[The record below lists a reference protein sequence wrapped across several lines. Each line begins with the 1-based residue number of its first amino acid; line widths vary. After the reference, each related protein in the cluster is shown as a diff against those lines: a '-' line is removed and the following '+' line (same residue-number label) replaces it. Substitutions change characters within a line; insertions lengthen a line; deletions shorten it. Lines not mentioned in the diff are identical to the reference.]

1 MKLLKFCL
9 ILSGCLSLEMQAQI
23 QYDPF
28 PSRIVG
34 QPTLQQQVITS
45 GAPNLVEGRE
55 LYSPQA
61 VAVDNS
67 ATPPILYVADTN
79 NNRVLAWKNA
89 FGFTQ
94 GDPADLVIGQRD
106 MFQTFAKGPG
116 TDLSTGLYQPSALAV
131 DGAGNLYVADSG
143 NNRVVRYPTP
153 FQQTTSLLAINLII
167 GQRSFAARG
176 RNEGLSI
183 PSERSLAL
191 TNGNG
196 QSLVSGL
203 TFDASGNLWV
213 SDPGN
218 NRVLRFPSGSLSAS
232 FEPSADIV
240 LGQPDFVSFSLPGSL
255 DARDKKLLIQPA
267 GLAFDPAGRLF
278 VAEGGTFMARV
289 LVYEPP
295 YTGTASRIM
304 GVIPP
309 TASNPNPPP
318 ISMGTL
324 GSRGQN
330 GVNPPN
336 GVFFV
341 GNNPYVIDTGNSR
354 ILEFD
359 PYDQWP
365 PESTSFSPTAISLF
379 GQSSAITFLP
389 NAGNPQPSASS
400 LSMPSSA
407 VLVGTD
413 VIIADSGN
421 NRVLAVPQTSGALIA
436 ATRVLG
442 QIDFGYNSV
451 NLIEGREFF
460 LSNSGSAIIDTT
472 SSPPHLYVA
481 DTYNNRVL
489 GFYDARKVGPG
500 VRADVVIGQPDFYT
514 AVVNYPANDPQKVT
528 DSSLFGPQGLVID
541 ANGNL
546 WVADAGN
553 GRVLRFP
560 RPFDHT
566 DSPLE
571 SADMVLGQGSFFLK
585 VTDPSS
591 QTMRNPYGVA
601 LTSNGSIAVSDSTL
615 NRVLFFRKP
624 DGGDFT
630 PGQAASFVIGQSDFV
645 GATSRLF
652 NGPRLI
658 SIDTSDFLYVADT
671 FNNRVVVFPNL
682 MNMVSNDPSPVL
694 TLTSALGQ
702 GFNTPAGV
710 VVSPATGDIWVADT
724 NNSRVVRFP
733 QFTILTFNGAARD
746 QFSSPFPLSVALD
759 AFDRPVVAEGI
770 NRVSFYYPLFDL
782 NHSGNA
788 ANFFSRYSP
797 GMLAVLKPQ
806 YPLNF
811 GDVSGKS
818 DGMPWSTTLGDVQ
831 VLVNGIPA
839 PLSSVSSSEI
849 DYQVP
854 SSAPV
859 GSQLVEIQVVRVST
873 SEVLASGFVR
883 IDPYSPSLFTMD
895 GTGQGQV
902 MALNMADGSQ
912 NGAAH
917 PVKVGTYISLFGTGQ
932 GLVSGGPAD
941 GTPASGQIATNVKP
955 RVFIGGLEV
964 PSADIQYSGL
974 APDKVGQ
981 WRIDAKIPMNVPP
994 STSTGPTQVVVL
1006 YNDVNSSLDQY
1017 GNRILQTIRVSQ

>member
-1 MKLLKFCL
+1 MKSLRFYL
-9 ILSGCLSLEMQAQI
+9 ILAACFSVAAEAQI

-34 QPTLQQQVITS
+34 QPLLQQQLITS

-79 NNRVLAWKNA
+79 NNRILAWKNA

-106 MFQTFAKGPG
+106 MFQTFPKGPT
-116 TDLSTGLYQPSALAV
+116 TDLSTGLFQPTALVV

-143 NNRVVRYPTP
+143 NNRIVRYPTP
-153 FQQTTSLLAINLII
+153 FQQTTSLLAIDLII
-167 GQRSFAARG
+167 GQKDFASRS
-176 RNEGLSI
+176 RNEGQSA
-183 PSERSLAL
+183 PNERTLAL
-191 TNGNG
+191 TTGGG
-196 QSLVSGL
+196 QGLISGL
-203 TFDASGNLWV
+203 VFDSSGNLWI

-218 NRVLRFPSGSLSAS
+218 NRVLRYPASSLSTS
-232 FEPSADIV
+232 FEPSADTV
-240 LGQPDFVSFSLPGSL
+240 LGQPDFVSTSLPGTI
-255 DARDKKLLIQPA
+255 DPRDKKLLIQPA
-267 GLAFDPAGRLF
+267 GLAFDPSGRLF
-278 VAEGGTFMARV
+278 VAEGGNLLARV
-289 LVYEPP
+289 VVYAPP

-309 TASNPNPPP
+309 TQTNPNPPP

-324 GSRGQN
+324 GARNQN
-330 GVNPPN
+330 GAIPPN
-336 GVFFV
+336 GVFFI

-365 PESTSFSPTAISLF
+365 PETTSFSPAAISLF
-379 GQSSAITFLP
+379 GQNSADMYKP
-389 NAGNPQPSASS
+389 NSGNSQPSAST
-400 LSMPSSA
+400 LAMPSSA
-407 VLVGTD
+407 VFVGTD
-413 VIIADSGN
+413 LIIADTGN
-421 NRVLAVPQTSGALIA
+421 NRVMAVPQTNGSFIAGARL
-436 ATRVLG
+436 LG
-442 QIDFGYNSV
+442 QIDFEYNSA

-460 LSNSGSAIIDTT
+460 LTNSGSAVIDTT

-481 DTYNNRVL
+481 DTYNNRIL
-489 GFYDARKVGPG
+489 GFADARKVGPG
-500 VRADVVIGQPDFYT
+500 VRADVVIGQPDFFT
-514 AVVNYPANDPQKVT
+514 AEINFPANDTQKVT
-528 DSSLFGPQGLVID
+528 DSSLFGPQGMVID
-541 ANGNL
+541 AAGNL
-546 WVADAGN
+546 WVADSGN

-591 QTMRNPYGVA
+591 QTMRNPYGIA
-601 LTSNGSIAVSDSTL
+601 LTSNGSIAVSDSAL

-624 DGGDFT
+624 DGSDFT
-630 PGQAASFVIGQSDFV
+630 PGQAAAFVIGQSDFA

-658 SIDTSDFLYVADT
+658 STDTSDFLYVADT
-671 FNNRVVVFPNL
+671 FNNRILVFPNL

-694 TLTSALGQ
+694 TLTSGLGQ
-702 GFNTPAGV
+702 GFNSPAGV

-746 QFSSPFPLSVALD
+746 QFASPYPLSVALD

-782 NHSGNA
+782 GHSGNA
-788 ANFFSRYSP
+788 ANFFSRYCP

-818 DGMPWSTTLGDVQ
+818 DSMPWAAAVGDVQ
-831 VLVNGIPA
+831 VLVNGTPA
-839 PLSSVSSSEI
+839 PLSSVSTSEI

-854 SSAPV
+854 SSTPV

-883 IDPYSPSLFTMD
+883 IDPFSPSLFSMD
-895 GTGQGQV
+895 GTGLGQL
-902 MALNMADGSQ
+902 MATNMTDGSQ
-912 NGAAH
+912 NGPAH
-917 PVKVGTYISLFGTGQ
+917 PVKVGTYVSLFGTGQ
-932 GLVSGGPAD
+932 GLVSGAPAD
-941 GTPASGQIATNVKP
+941 GEPANGQIATNVKP

-964 PSADIQYSGL
+964 PSSDIQYSGL
-974 APDKVGQ
+974 APNTVGQ
-981 WRIDAKIPMNVPP
+981 WRIDAKVPMNVPP
-994 STSTGPTQVVVL
+994 STVTGPTQVVIL